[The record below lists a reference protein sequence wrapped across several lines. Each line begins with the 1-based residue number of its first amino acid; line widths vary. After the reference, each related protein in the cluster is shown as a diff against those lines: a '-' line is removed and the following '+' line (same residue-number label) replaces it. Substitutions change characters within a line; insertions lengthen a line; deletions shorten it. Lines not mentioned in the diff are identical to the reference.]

1 MRLIYIKNAE
11 NAYSA
16 QLQQMKQ
23 LPSASK
29 QYKLWIEALKEGNE
43 TQQRFANCIDA
54 AGDLVNFKNV
64 INATTSRYTNGYKGT
79 KFISFVYW
87 FQSMQKELKRI
98 MWNNG
103 TIDAQ
108 DACKELRKAYA
119 RYMRAEI
126 TFKQGAQL
134 ATYSQDEEKQPTPTD
149 TNK

>member
-16 QLQQMKQ
+16 QLKEMRQI
-23 LPSASK
+23 PSASK
-29 QYKLWIEALKEGNE
+29 QYKLWLAALEDGNE
-43 TQQRFANCIDA
+43 TQKRFANCINV
-54 AGDLVNFKNV
+54 AGDLVRVANV
-64 INATTSRYTNGYKGT
+64 ISSATNRYTNGYKGT
-79 KFISFVYW
+79 KFISYVYW

-126 TFKQGAQL
+126 TFKQGGQL
-134 ATYSQDEEKQPTPTD
+134 AKYTPEDPTTEQPT
-149 TNK
+149 KE